1 MIGWNKLSLRVD
13 FRPII
18 ASWPQTSIF
27 RFFNRF
33 NTKYFR
39 GKKSG
44 IKTGIL
50 GICLKNPT
58 RKGIRG
64 FISDFWPHF
73 RSQGQNILKFY
84 KNPTA
89 NIGSNCEET
98 FDFLKFLYFLPLWRI
113 ARECPLLRSDLKDKN
128 TPHFQPLKPW
138 FSIFSPLST
147 GPVKFTSFPQ

>member
-1 MIGWNKLSLRVD
+1 LTSGQSLRLGPKHP
-13 FRPII
+13 FF
-18 ASWPQTSIF
+18 ASSIGSIQ
-27 RFFNRF
+27 N
-33 NTKYFR
+33 FR

-58 RKGIRG
+58 RKESGVLFPI
-64 FISDFWPHF
+64 FDHNF

-98 FDFLKFLYFLPLWRI
+98 FDFLKFLYFLPL
-113 ARECPLLRSDLKDKN
+113 
-128 TPHFQPLKPW
+128 
-138 FSIFSPLST
+138 
-147 GPVKFTSFPQ
+147 